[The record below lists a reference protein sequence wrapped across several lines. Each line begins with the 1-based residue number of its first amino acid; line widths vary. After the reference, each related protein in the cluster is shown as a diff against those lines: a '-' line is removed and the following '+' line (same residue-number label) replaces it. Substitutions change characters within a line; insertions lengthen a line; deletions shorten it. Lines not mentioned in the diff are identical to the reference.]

1 MGKRREIGGRIK
13 KPDESHAHARLPA
26 MLSVLRFGERP
37 DPIGSIMDG
46 SIDGSPIKG
55 LTVAQI
61 MGRRAG
67 NHTKIHD

>member
-1 MGKRREIGGRIK
+1 
-13 KPDESHAHARLPA
+13 

>member
-1 MGKRREIGGRIK
+1 M
-13 KPDESHAHARLPA
+13 
-26 MLSVLRFGERP
+26 LRFGERP

-67 NHTKIHD
+67 NHTKTHD